1 MLANRGDAVVAGTAS
16 ADHLGVIDSHRRCK
30 DVGRVA
36 IVTGVCRLNVGR
48 ALADRIRAVMAA
60 DAVASDSYV
69 IEIRRQPANGAV
81 AVIAGIATGDMCWV
95 LADRSGAVVAGTA
108 CANHL
113 SVIDSQRRYKHV
125 GRVAIVTGICR

>member
-1 MLANRGDAVVAGTAS
+1 MLANGGDAVVAGTAS

-48 ALADRIRAVMAA
+48 ALADRVRAVMAA

-69 IEIRRQPANGAV
+69 IEIRWQPANRTV
-81 AVIAGIATGDMCWV
+81 AVITGIATGDMCWV
-95 LADRSGAVVAGTA
+95 LANGSRAVVAGTA
-108 CANHL
+108 SADHL
-113 SVIDSQRRYKHV
+113 SVIDS
-125 GRVAIVTGICR
+125 